1 VELETVQA
9 VVVLPAALVQ
19 LLVLQVARRLAV
31 PVELVTELLALVE
44 LEVI

>member
-1 VELETVQA
+1 MELETVQA

-31 PVELVTELLALVE
+31 PVELVPELLALVE